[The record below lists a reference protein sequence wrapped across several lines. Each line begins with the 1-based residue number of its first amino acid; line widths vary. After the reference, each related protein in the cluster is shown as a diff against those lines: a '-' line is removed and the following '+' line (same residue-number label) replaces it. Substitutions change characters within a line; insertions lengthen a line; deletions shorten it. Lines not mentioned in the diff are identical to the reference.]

1 MARKRKPNPRR
12 VKARRSYTWKELADL
27 LGVHERTA
35 QGWKVEGLQMLD
47 ETTKPYL
54 VMGDEVKRFLKERS
68 QRRKHPLRL
77 GEFFCATCRQARQ
90 SAPHALRVEYTGKRL
105 GKHGAQALLRGI
117 CQTCQRPLLLFSSA
131 AKVRQLRENVLL
143 PPELK
148 IVLNGYADT
157 SVNTDMELGER
168 DES

>member
-35 QGWKVEGLQMLD
+35 QGWKAEGLQMLD

-54 VMGDEVKRFLKERS
+54 VMGAEVKRFLKERS
-68 QRRKHPLRL
+68 QRHKHALQP
-77 GEFFCATCRQARQ
+77 GEFYCVACHQARQ
-90 SAPHALRVEYTGKRL
+90 SLPHALQVEYTGKRL

-131 AKVRQLRENVLL
+131 AKVQHLRENGLL
-143 PPELK
+143 SPELK

-157 SVNTDMELGER
+157 SVNTDMEIGGH